1 MGGHVNGRRSP
12 RGVPSIPGRPGARAG
27 GPRYVGTMAEREYD
41 VVLFGATGFTGHL
54 VAERLLERAPEG
66 TRIALAGRSLAKL
79 GAVRDALGAGAAHWP
94 LLLADSSNKS
104 TMTKL
109 ARSTVA
115 VATTVG
121 PFAKYGLPL
130 VEACAKAG
138 THYADIN
145 GEVLF
150 MRSAIDDY
158 HEMAQES
165 GARIVL
171 ACGFDSLPSDLG
183 VLVLHEA
190 AGELGATTLV
200 VTEMRGGASGGT
212 LATMRL
218 VAEEVGADPAA
229 RAVVVDPYA
238 LSPDRDAEPDRVDPD
253 HADDE
258 SDLTGAVQDP
268 ALGWLGPF
276 VMAPDEHPRRATHER
291 PAGLP
296 VLGGLPLPGGDRIRE
311 GCVRP
316 REGHRPGRRH
326 GRARGSAGV
335 RPHPIRDRHGPAQ
348 AGRGPERGGT
358 RGRALHHADPRR
370 RPRWPALHGH
380 GGRRG

>member
-1 MGGHVNGRRSP
+1 M
-12 RGVPSIPGRPGARAG
+12 
-27 GPRYVGTMAEREYD
+27 TEREYD

-54 VAERLLERAPEG
+54 VAERLVERAPEG

-79 GAVRDALGAGAAHWP
+79 GAVRDALGPAAAHWP

-158 HEMAQES
+158 HEMAQAS

-183 VLVLHEA
+183 TLLLHEA

-200 VTEMRGGASGGT
+200 VTEMRGGPSGGT

-218 VAEEVGADPAA
+218 VAEEVEADPAA

-253 HADDE
+253 YADDE
-258 SDLTGAVQDP
+258 SDLTGAVDDP
-268 ALGWLGPF
+268 ELGLARPVRDG
-276 VMAPDEHPRRATHER
+276 PDEHPRRAPDQR
-291 PAGLP
+291 PAGLSVLP
-296 VLGGLPLPGGDRIRE
+296 VLPLPRGHRL
-311 GCVRP
+311 RP
-316 REGHRPGRRH
+316 GRHRPGEGHRPGCGH
-326 GRARGSAGV
+326 GRARCRARLRPDAV
-335 RPHPIRDRHGPAQ
+335 RHGEGPAQ
-348 AGRGPERGGT
+348 AG
-358 RGRALHHADPRR
+358 
-370 RPRWPALHGH
+370 
-380 GGRRG
+380 